1 MPQTED
7 IEYIK
12 NYEAY
17 DCINASEDDDDFDPQ
32 DEPYEPSPEELQNM
46 GQNPFKAKVF
56 DPETM
61 LFDLAEARKTETK
74 FRESILS
81 LMMSVL
87 ISPDKPNA
95 LLCGPAGCGKT
106 KIVEELAYRLENSE
120 NVVPQLKGYK
130 IYALQLSDIVA
141 DSGLMGDLEN
151 KVKMLI
157 NYMSDQDEK
166 RILFIDEIHMLF
178 QEKAY
183 RIVAQI
189 LKPALSRGKIKLIG
203 ATTTQEANLIDSDP
217 AFCRRMTKIIV
228 DEADHEQTVEI
239 LLSMNEHF
247 ASHYNISFALSRS
260 KAERIVDIADEFCYS
275 GSHRPD
281 NAITLLDRSIASAVV
296 KNASD
301 KKMKITLTDR
311 HIKETAFRMTSG
323 HSTPHAFNE
332 RAFRRDLSAV
342 CGQEAIIDNL
352 VNVLKLHSLHIR
364 PTKKPFTMLF
374 IGPSGVGKTEVAK
387 IIAKNCAGEKPITL
401 NMSEFYYDAGINR
414 IIGSPAGYLGS
425 DSNVELPFDKLKSN
439 PYQVILLD
447 EFEKCDRSV
456 QRLFMS
462 VFDEG
467 ILTTSQGSVID
478 FSKSIIIATT
488 NAGCTAKSRSIG
500 FNSDST
506 SETQLISDLS
516 DYFDV
521 ELINRFSQKY
531 TFSEISR
538 SVYRKIVE
546 KRLASEI
553 KVIKRLHPELNM
565 DSLFSADELAKAVD
579 KITAD
584 TYNIKSGA
592 RPAITAVSKFIDSKL
607 LSHFSRMAK
616 TYRPKLTL
624 RHTKKS
630 MTAPFTGA
638 VIFLF

>member
-12 NYEAY
+12 KYEAY
-17 DCINASEDDDDFDPQ
+17 DCINDSEDDDFDPL
-32 DEPYEPSPEELQNM
+32 DELYEPDPVEIQNTS
-46 GQNPFKAKVF
+46 QNPFTAKVF

-61 LFDLAEARKTETK
+61 FFDLAEARKTETK
-74 FRESILS
+74 FRENILS
-81 LMMSVL
+81 MMMSVL
-87 ISPDKPNA
+87 ISSDKPNA

-106 KIVEELAYRLENSE
+106 KIVEELAYRLKNSE
-120 NVVPQLKGYK
+120 NIVPQLKGYR

-239 LLSMNEHF
+239 LLSMNQHF

-260 KAERIVDIADEFCYS
+260 KAEHIVDIADEFCYS

-323 HSTPHAFNE
+323 HSTPHTFNE

-342 CGQEAIIDNL
+342 CGQEAIIDDL

-425 DSNVELPFDKLKSN
+425 DSNVELPFDKLKS
-439 PYQVILLD
+439 
-447 EFEKCDRSV
+447 
-456 QRLFMS
+456 
-462 VFDEG
+462 
-467 ILTTSQGSVID
+467 
-478 FSKSIIIATT
+478 
-488 NAGCTAKSRSIG
+488 
-500 FNSDST
+500 
-506 SETQLISDLS
+506 LS
-516 DYFDV
+516 G
-521 ELINRFSQKY
+521 
-531 TFSEISR
+531 
-538 SVYRKIVE
+538 
-546 KRLASEI
+546 
-553 KVIKRLHPELNM
+553 
-565 DSLFSADELAKAVD
+565 
-579 KITAD
+579 D
-584 TYNIKSGA
+584 T
-592 RPAITAVSKFIDSKL
+592 P
-607 LSHFSRMAK
+607 
-616 TYRPKLTL
+616 
-624 RHTKKS
+624 
-630 MTAPFTGA
+630 
-638 VIFLF
+638 

>member
-12 NYEAY
+12 KYEAY
-17 DCINASEDDDDFDPQ
+17 DCINDSEDDDFDPL
-32 DEPYEPSPEELQNM
+32 DELYEPDPVEIQNTS
-46 GQNPFKAKVF
+46 QNPFTAKVF

-61 LFDLAEARKTETK
+61 FFDLAEARKTETK
-74 FRESILS
+74 FRENILS
-81 LMMSVL
+81 MMMSVL
-87 ISPDKPNA
+87 ISSDKPNA

-106 KIVEELAYRLENSE
+106 KIVEELAYRLKNSE
-120 NVVPQLKGYK
+120 NIVPQLKGYR

-239 LLSMNEHF
+239 LLSMNQHF
-247 ASHYNISFALSRS
+247 AKHYNISFALSRS
-260 KAERIVDIADEFCYS
+260 KAEHI
-275 GSHRPD
+275 
-281 NAITLLDRSIASAVV
+281 DRSIASAVV

-342 CGQEAIIDNL
+342 CGQEAIIDDL

-387 IIAKNCAGEKPITL
+387 IIAQNCAGEKPITL

-467 ILTTSQGSVID
+467 ILTTSQGNVID

-538 SVYRKIVE
+538 PVYRKIVE
-546 KRLASEI
+546 NRLVSEI
-553 KVIKRLHPELNM
+553 KVIKKLRPELNI

-607 LSHFSRMAK
+607 LSHFSRLAK
-616 TYRPKLTL
+616 TYRPNQN
-624 RHTKKS
+624 
-630 MTAPFTGA
+630 
-638 VIFLF
+638 

>member
-12 NYEAY
+12 KYEAY
-17 DCINASEDDDDFDPQ
+17 DCINISEDDDFDPL
-32 DEPYEPSPEELQNM
+32 DELYEPDPVEIQNTR
-46 GQNPFKAKVF
+46 QNPFTAKVF

-74 FRESILS
+74 FRENILS
-81 LMMSVL
+81 MMMSVL
-87 ISPDKPNA
+87 ISSDKPNA

-106 KIVEELAYRLENSE
+106 KIVEELAYRLKNSE
-120 NVVPQLKGYK
+120 NIVPQLKGYK

-239 LLSMNEHF
+239 LLSMNQHF
-247 ASHYNISFALSRS
+247 AKHYNISFALSRS
-260 KAERIVDIADEFCYS
+260 KAEHIVDIADEFCYS

-311 HIKETAFRMTSG
+311 HIKETAFHMTSG

-342 CGQEAIIDNL
+342 CGQEAIIDDL

-364 PTKKPFTMLF
+364 PTQKPFTMLF

-467 ILTTSQGSVID
+467 ILTTSQGNVID

-500 FNSDST
+500 FNSDNT
-506 SETQLISDLS
+506 SETQLISDIS

-538 SVYRKIVE
+538 SVYRKIFE

-553 KVIKRLHPELNM
+553 KVIKKLHPELNM

-616 TYRPKLTL
+616 TYRLNQN
-624 RHTKKS
+624 
-630 MTAPFTGA
+630 
-638 VIFLF
+638 

>member
-12 NYEAY
+12 KYEAY
-17 DCINASEDDDDFDPQ
+17 DCINTSEDDDFDPL
-32 DEPYEPSPEELQNM
+32 DELYEPDPVEIQNTS
-46 GQNPFKAKVF
+46 QNPFTAKVF

-61 LFDLAEARKTETK
+61 LFDLAETRKTETK
-74 FRESILS
+74 FRENILS

-87 ISPDKPNA
+87 ISSDKPNA

-106 KIVEELAYRLENSE
+106 KIVEELAYRLKSSE
-120 NVVPQLKGYK
+120 NIVPQLKGYR

-332 RAFRRDLSAV
+332 RAN
-342 CGQEAIIDNL
+342 E
-352 VNVLKLHSLHIR
+352 
-364 PTKKPFTMLF
+364 ML
-374 IGPSGVGKTEVAK
+374 
-387 IIAKNCAGEKPITL
+387 
-401 NMSEFYYDAGINR
+401 
-414 IIGSPAGYLGS
+414 
-425 DSNVELPFDKLKSN
+425 
-439 PYQVILLD
+439 
-447 EFEKCDRSV
+447 
-456 QRLFMS
+456 
-462 VFDEG
+462 
-467 ILTTSQGSVID
+467 
-478 FSKSIIIATT
+478 
-488 NAGCTAKSRSIG
+488 
-500 FNSDST
+500 
-506 SETQLISDLS
+506 
-516 DYFDV
+516 
-521 ELINRFSQKY
+521 
-531 TFSEISR
+531 
-538 SVYRKIVE
+538 
-546 KRLASEI
+546 
-553 KVIKRLHPELNM
+553 
-565 DSLFSADELAKAVD
+565 
-579 KITAD
+579 
-584 TYNIKSGA
+584 
-592 RPAITAVSKFIDSKL
+592 
-607 LSHFSRMAK
+607 
-616 TYRPKLTL
+616 
-624 RHTKKS
+624 
-630 MTAPFTGA
+630 
-638 VIFLF
+638 

>member
-1 MPQTED
+1 M
-7 IEYIK
+7 
-12 NYEAY
+12 
-17 DCINASEDDDDFDPQ
+17 
-32 DEPYEPSPEELQNM
+32 
-46 GQNPFKAKVF
+46 KVAHF
-56 DPETM
+56 
-61 LFDLAEARKTETK
+61 
-74 FRESILS
+74 
-81 LMMSVL
+81 
-87 ISPDKPNA
+87 
-95 LLCGPAGCGKT
+95 
-106 KIVEELAYRLENSE
+106 Y
-120 NVVPQLKGYK
+120 
-130 IYALQLSDIVA
+130 
-141 DSGLMGDLEN
+141 
-151 KVKMLI
+151 
-157 NYMSDQDEK
+157 QDEK

-247 ASHYNISFALSRS
+247 AKHYNISFALSRN
-260 KAERIVDIADEFCYS
+260 KAEHIVDIADEFCYS

-332 RAFRRDLSAV
+332 RDFHRDLSAV
-342 CGQEAIIDNL
+342 CGQEAVIDDL

-467 ILTTSQGSVID
+467 ILTTSQGNVID

-488 NAGCTAKSRSIG
+488 NAGCTTKNRSIG

-579 KITAD
+579 QITAD

-616 TYRPKLTL
+616 TYRPNQN
-624 RHTKKS
+624 
-630 MTAPFTGA
+630 
-638 VIFLF
+638 

>member
-12 NYEAY
+12 KYEAY
-17 DCINASEDDDDFDPQ
+17 DCINDSEDDDFDPL
-32 DEPYEPSPEELQNM
+32 DELYEPDPVEIQNTS
-46 GQNPFKAKVF
+46 QNPFTAKVF

-61 LFDLAEARKTETK
+61 FFDLAEARKTETK
-74 FRESILS
+74 FRENILS
-81 LMMSVL
+81 MMMSVL
-87 ISPDKPNA
+87 ISSDKPNA

-106 KIVEELAYRLENSE
+106 KIVEELAYRLKNSE
-120 NVVPQLKGYK
+120 NIVPQLKGYR

-239 LLSMNEHF
+239 LLSMNQNF
-247 ASHYNISFALSRS
+247 AKHYNISFALSRS
-260 KAERIVDIADEFCYS
+260 KAEHIVDIADEFCYS

-311 HIKETAFRMTSG
+311 HIKETAFHMTSG

-342 CGQEAIIDNL
+342 CGQEAIIDDL

-425 DSNVELPFDKLKSN
+425 DSNVELPFDKLKS
-439 PYQVILLD
+439 
-447 EFEKCDRSV
+447 
-456 QRLFMS
+456 
-462 VFDEG
+462 
-467 ILTTSQGSVID
+467 
-478 FSKSIIIATT
+478 
-488 NAGCTAKSRSIG
+488 
-500 FNSDST
+500 
-506 SETQLISDLS
+506 LS
-516 DYFDV
+516 G
-521 ELINRFSQKY
+521 
-531 TFSEISR
+531 
-538 SVYRKIVE
+538 
-546 KRLASEI
+546 
-553 KVIKRLHPELNM
+553 
-565 DSLFSADELAKAVD
+565 
-579 KITAD
+579 D
-584 TYNIKSGA
+584 T
-592 RPAITAVSKFIDSKL
+592 P
-607 LSHFSRMAK
+607 
-616 TYRPKLTL
+616 
-624 RHTKKS
+624 
-630 MTAPFTGA
+630 
-638 VIFLF
+638 

>member
-12 NYEAY
+12 KYEAY
-17 DCINASEDDDDFDPQ
+17 DCINDSEDDDFDPL
-32 DEPYEPSPEELQNM
+32 DELYEPDPVEIQNM
-46 GQNPFKAKVF
+46 RQNSFTAKVF

-74 FRESILS
+74 FRENILS
-81 LMMSVL
+81 MMMSVL
-87 ISPDKPNA
+87 ISSDKPNA

-106 KIVEELAYRLENSE
+106 KIVEELAYRLKNSE
-120 NVVPQLKGYK
+120 NIVPQLKGYR

-141 DSGLMGDLEN
+141 DSGLMGDLEK

-239 LLSMNEHF
+239 LLSMNQHF

-260 KAERIVDIADEFCYS
+260 KAEHIVDIAVEFCYS

-332 RAFRRDLSAV
+332 RAFHRDLSAV
-342 CGQEAIIDNL
+342 CGQEAIIDDL

-467 ILTTSQGSVID
+467 ILTTSQGNVID

-516 DYFDV
+516 NYFDV

-538 SVYRKIVE
+538 SVYKKIVE

-553 KVIKRLHPELNM
+553 KVIKRLRPELNI

-584 TYNIKSGA
+584 TYNVKSGA
-592 RPAITAVSKFIDSKL
+592 RPAVTAVSKFIDSKL

-616 TYRPKLTL
+616 TYRPNQN
-624 RHTKKS
+624 
-630 MTAPFTGA
+630 
-638 VIFLF
+638 

>member
-12 NYEAY
+12 KYEAY
-17 DCINASEDDDDFDPQ
+17 DCINASEDDDFDPQ
-32 DEPYEPSPEELQNM
+32 DELYEPDPVEIQNM
-46 GQNPFKAKVF
+46 RQNPFTAKVF

-87 ISPDKPNA
+87 ISSDKPNA

-332 RAFRRDLSAV
+332 RALRRDLSAV
-342 CGQEAIIDNL
+342 CGQEAVIDDL
-352 VNVLKLHSLHIR
+352 VNALKLHSLHIR

-447 EFEKCDRSV
+447 EFEKCDRAV

-467 ILTTSQGSVID
+467 VLTTSQGSVID

-488 NAGCTAKSRSIG
+488 NASCTAKSRSIG

-506 SETQLISDLS
+506 SDTQLISDLS

-531 TFSEISR
+531 TFSEI
-538 SVYRKIVE
+538 
-546 KRLASEI
+546 
-553 KVIKRLHPELNM
+553 KVIKRLRPELNI
-565 DSLFSADELAKAVD
+565 DTLFSADELAKAVD

-616 TYRPKLTL
+616 TYRLNQN
-624 RHTKKS
+624 
-630 MTAPFTGA
+630 
-638 VIFLF
+638 

>member
-12 NYEAY
+12 KYEAY
-17 DCINASEDDDDFDPQ
+17 DCINASDDDDFDPQ
-32 DEPYEPSPEELQNM
+32 DEPYEPSPEELQSM
-46 GQNPFKAKVF
+46 SQNPFTAKVF

-74 FRESILS
+74 FRENILS

-87 ISPDKPNA
+87 ISSDKPNA

-106 KIVEELAYRLENSE
+106 KIVEELAYRLKNSE
-120 NVVPQLKGYK
+120 NIVPQLKGYR

-239 LLSMNEHF
+239 LLSMNQHF

-323 HSTPHAFNE
+323 HSTPHTFNE

-387 IIAKNCAGEKPITL
+387 IIAKNC
-401 NMSEFYYDAGINR
+401 
-414 IIGSPAGYLGS
+414 
-425 DSNVELPFDKLKSN
+425 
-439 PYQVILLD
+439 
-447 EFEKCDRSV
+447 
-456 QRLFMS
+456 
-462 VFDEG
+462 
-467 ILTTSQGSVID
+467 
-478 FSKSIIIATT
+478 
-488 NAGCTAKSRSIG
+488 AGCTAKSRSIG

-592 RPAITAVSKFIDSKL
+592 RPAITAVSKFIDNKL

-616 TYRPKLTL
+616 TYMPNQN
-624 RHTKKS
+624 
-630 MTAPFTGA
+630 
-638 VIFLF
+638 

>member
-12 NYEAY
+12 KYEAY
-17 DCINASEDDDDFDPQ
+17 DCINDSEDDDFDPL
-32 DEPYEPSPEELQNM
+32 DELYEPDPVEIQNTS
-46 GQNPFKAKVF
+46 QNPFTAKVF

-61 LFDLAEARKTETK
+61 LFDLAETRKTETK
-74 FRESILS
+74 FRENILS
-81 LMMSVL
+81 MMMSVL
-87 ISPDKPNA
+87 ISSDKPNA

-106 KIVEELAYRLENSE
+106 KIVEELAYRLKNSE
-120 NVVPQLKGYK
+120 NIVPQLKGYR

-239 LLSMNEHF
+239 LLSMNQHF
-247 ASHYNISFALSRS
+247 AKHYNISFALSRS
-260 KAERIVDIADEFCYS
+260 KAEHIVDIADEFCYS

-311 HIKETAFRMTSG
+311 HIKETAFHMTSG

-342 CGQEAIIDNL
+342 CGQEAIIDDL

-425 DSNVELPFDKLKSN
+425 DSNVELPFDKLKS
-439 PYQVILLD
+439 
-447 EFEKCDRSV
+447 
-456 QRLFMS
+456 
-462 VFDEG
+462 
-467 ILTTSQGSVID
+467 
-478 FSKSIIIATT
+478 
-488 NAGCTAKSRSIG
+488 
-500 FNSDST
+500 
-506 SETQLISDLS
+506 LS
-516 DYFDV
+516 G
-521 ELINRFSQKY
+521 
-531 TFSEISR
+531 
-538 SVYRKIVE
+538 
-546 KRLASEI
+546 
-553 KVIKRLHPELNM
+553 
-565 DSLFSADELAKAVD
+565 
-579 KITAD
+579 D
-584 TYNIKSGA
+584 T
-592 RPAITAVSKFIDSKL
+592 P
-607 LSHFSRMAK
+607 
-616 TYRPKLTL
+616 
-624 RHTKKS
+624 
-630 MTAPFTGA
+630 
-638 VIFLF
+638 

>member
-12 NYEAY
+12 KYEAY
-17 DCINASEDDDDFDPQ
+17 DCINASEDDDFDPL
-32 DEPYEPSPEELQNM
+32 DELYEPDPVEIQNTR
-46 GQNPFKAKVF
+46 QNPFTAKVF

-74 FRESILS
+74 FRENILS
-81 LMMSVL
+81 MMMSVL
-87 ISPDKPNA
+87 ISSDKPNA

-106 KIVEELAYRLENSE
+106 KIVEELAYRLKNSE

-281 NAITLLDRSIASAVV
+281 NAITLLDRS
-296 KNASD
+296 
-301 KKMKITLTDR
+301 
-311 HIKETAFRMTSG
+311 
-323 HSTPHAFNE
+323 
-332 RAFRRDLSAV
+332 AV
-342 CGQEAIIDNL
+342 CGQEAIIDDL

-467 ILTTSQGSVID
+467 ILTTSQGNVID

-538 SVYRKIVE
+538 LVYRKIVE

-565 DSLFSADELAKAVD
+565 DPLFSADELAKAVD

-584 TYNIKSGA
+584 TYNVKSGA

-616 TYRPKLTL
+616 TYRPNQN
-624 RHTKKS
+624 
-630 MTAPFTGA
+630 
-638 VIFLF
+638 

>member
-12 NYEAY
+12 KYEAY
-17 DCINASEDDDDFDPQ
+17 DCINTSEDDDFDPL
-32 DEPYEPSPEELQNM
+32 DELYEPDPVEIQNTS
-46 GQNPFKAKVF
+46 QNPFTAKVF

-74 FRESILS
+74 FRENILS
-81 LMMSVL
+81 MMMSVL
-87 ISPDKPNA
+87 ISSDKPNA

-120 NVVPQLKGYK
+120 NIVPQLKGYR

-157 NYMSDQDEK
+157 NYMSDQNEK

-239 LLSMNEHF
+239 LLSMNQHF

-260 KAERIVDIADEFCYS
+260 KAEHIVDIADEFCYS

-323 HSTPHAFNE
+323 HSTPHTFNE
-332 RAFRRDLSAV
+332 RAFRRDLSA
-342 CGQEAIIDNL
+342 D
-352 VNVLKLHSLHIR
+352 R
-364 PTKKPFTMLF
+364 
-374 IGPSGVGKTEVAK
+374 
-387 IIAKNCAGEKPITL
+387 
-401 NMSEFYYDAGINR
+401 
-414 IIGSPAGYLGS
+414 
-425 DSNVELPFDKLKSN
+425 KS
-439 PYQVILLD
+439 V
-447 EFEKCDRSV
+447 V
-456 QRLFMS
+456 
-462 VFDEG
+462 
-467 ILTTSQGSVID
+467 
-478 FSKSIIIATT
+478 
-488 NAGCTAKSRSIG
+488 
-500 FNSDST
+500 
-506 SETQLISDLS
+506 
-516 DYFDV
+516 
-521 ELINRFSQKY
+521 
-531 TFSEISR
+531 
-538 SVYRKIVE
+538 
-546 KRLASEI
+546 
-553 KVIKRLHPELNM
+553 
-565 DSLFSADELAKAVD
+565 
-579 KITAD
+579 
-584 TYNIKSGA
+584 
-592 RPAITAVSKFIDSKL
+592 
-607 LSHFSRMAK
+607 
-616 TYRPKLTL
+616 
-624 RHTKKS
+624 
-630 MTAPFTGA
+630 
-638 VIFLF
+638 

>member
-12 NYEAY
+12 KYEAY
-17 DCINASEDDDDFDPQ
+17 DCINTSEDDDFDPL
-32 DEPYEPSPEELQNM
+32 DELYEPDPVEIQNTS
-46 GQNPFKAKVF
+46 QNPFTAKVF

-74 FRESILS
+74 FRENILS
-81 LMMSVL
+81 MMMSVL
-87 ISPDKPNA
+87 ISSDKPNA

-120 NVVPQLKGYK
+120 NIVPQLKGYR

-157 NYMSDQDEK
+157 NYMSDQNEK

-239 LLSMNEHF
+239 LLSMNQHF

-260 KAERIVDIADEFCYS
+260 KAEHIVDIADEFCYS

-323 HSTPHAFNE
+323 HSTPHTLTREPFAVTSQP
-332 RAFRRDLSAV
+332 SAV
-342 CGQEAIIDNL
+342 R
-352 VNVLKLHSLHIR
+352 KLS
-364 PTKKPFTMLF
+364 
-374 IGPSGVGKTEVAK
+374 
-387 IIAKNCAGEKPITL
+387 
-401 NMSEFYYDAGINR
+401 
-414 IIGSPAGYLGS
+414 
-425 DSNVELPFDKLKSN
+425 
-439 PYQVILLD
+439 
-447 EFEKCDRSV
+447 
-456 QRLFMS
+456 
-462 VFDEG
+462 
-467 ILTTSQGSVID
+467 
-478 FSKSIIIATT
+478 
-488 NAGCTAKSRSIG
+488 
-500 FNSDST
+500 
-506 SETQLISDLS
+506 
-516 DYFDV
+516 
-521 ELINRFSQKY
+521 
-531 TFSEISR
+531 
-538 SVYRKIVE
+538 
-546 KRLASEI
+546 
-553 KVIKRLHPELNM
+553 
-565 DSLFSADELAKAVD
+565 
-579 KITAD
+579 
-584 TYNIKSGA
+584 
-592 RPAITAVSKFIDSKL
+592 
-607 LSHFSRMAK
+607 
-616 TYRPKLTL
+616 
-624 RHTKKS
+624 
-630 MTAPFTGA
+630 
-638 VIFLF
+638 